1 MEPNVFY
8 MGMGLVDIVAQNAD
22 EIKNSEYGNEIINE
36 IKQMEIEVR
45 NGEVKGI
52 LRSID
57 SLKVMCEEYG
67 IIPRWKGDYSSA
79 LGEVEVPPELLNNM
93 RSCIVELRHRLE
105 QKEKI

>member
-36 IKQMEIEVR
+36 IKRMEIEVR
-45 NGEVKGI
+45 NGEVEGI

-57 SLKVMCEEYG
+57 ALKVMCEEYG

-79 LGEVEVPPELLNNM
+79 LGGMEVPPEVLNNM
-93 RSCIVELRHRLE
+93 YSHLEKVMHRLE
-105 QKEKI
+105 QPD